1 MFSITP
7 ADNKSLLAEKL
18 PQFERIR
25 AKYKSSKNIEEQ
37 HSLQLLKM
45 ESSRMSK
52 QLYPG
57 LISHF
62 FRKIITASQNQI
74 SIGSDVKK
82 AEKNFNSLQ
91 EQMQRIGFPDL
102 SEKLKMLI
110 EKAQEN
116 FSLSLSYYINET
128 EKINHNLSFSKNT
141 EGYFELE
148 GYKSSLYNNSIPEEN
163 RQHYFKN
170 EQDTISN
177 CIKSIIYYPA
187 ARYIIMN
194 HGSR

>member
-1 MFSITP
+1 
-7 ADNKSLLAEKL
+7 
-18 PQFERIR
+18 
-25 AKYKSSKNIEEQ
+25 
-37 HSLQLLKM
+37 
-45 ESSRMSK
+45 MSK

-82 AEKNFNSLQ
+82 VEKNFNPLQ

-110 EKAQEN
+110 EKEHEN
-116 FSLSLSYYINET
+116 FTLPLSYYINEKKKLIT
-128 EKINHNLSFSKNT
+128 RFRFLKMLKDILSLKDT
-141 EGYFELE
+141 
-148 GYKSSLYNNSIPEEN
+148 KSTCIIVLFQKKTNNIILKMS
-163 RQHYFKN
+163 R
-170 EQDTISN
+170 DTISN
-177 CIKSIIYYPA
+177 CMKSIIYYPA